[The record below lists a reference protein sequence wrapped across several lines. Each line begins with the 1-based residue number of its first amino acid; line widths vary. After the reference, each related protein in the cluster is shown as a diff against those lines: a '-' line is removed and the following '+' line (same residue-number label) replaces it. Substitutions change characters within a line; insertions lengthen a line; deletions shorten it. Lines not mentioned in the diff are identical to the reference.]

1 MSETALG
8 QMTNAPLAL
17 VLAQLRFSPYLSI
30 GTAMPAIQDAL
41 RKSYPVFRKSQI
53 QTLEF
58 GPGPSAPNVTTV
70 ERFTFVNADNREG
83 FVAQQDSLVFLATQ
97 YRTFD
102 DFAEKHRTV
111 LECFQRL
118 VPDLFVERLGLRYVD
133 VIVPR
138 TNERPEQY
146 VVEGLQGCLLETIAP
161 VAFQSQYVANWK
173 LSDGAMKFRFI
184 NGVRKP
190 FMPPDLQPLELNPAE
205 VIQKA
210 VDVSK
215 QGTPIGLLDFDRV
228 RDHRGTFEAAQVID
242 AFAAMHD
249 DASQAFKRAMS
260 PLAKEVWN
268 SANT

>member
-1 MSETALG
+1 MA
-8 QMTNAPLAL
+8 NAPLAL

-30 GTAMPAIQDAL
+30 GSAMPSIQDAL

-70 ERFTFVNADNREG
+70 ERFNFVDADNREG
-83 FVAQQDSLVFLATQ
+83 FITQQDSLVFAATR

-102 DFAEKHRTV
+102 DFAAKHRAV
-111 LECFQRL
+111 LECFERL

-133 VIVPR
+133 VVVPQMG
-138 TNERPEQY
+138 ERPEQY
-146 VVEGLQGCLLETIAP
+146 VVEGLQGCHVESIAP

-173 LSDGAMKFRFI
+173 LSDGAMKFRFV

-190 FMPPDLQPLELNPAE
+190 FMPPDLQPIELDPAE
-205 VIQKA
+205 VIAKA
-210 VDVSK
+210 IEASK

-228 RDHRGTFEAAQVID
+228 RDHRGTFKAAKVLD
-242 AFAAMHD
+242 DFAAMHG

-260 PLAKEVWN
+260 SLARMVWN